1 MEMNKLSSN
10 ITKIVEKWNDFKESS
25 EKDRK
30 YLVKQIDKIHDG
42 FFEAVYAG
50 NMTIVEEPTGKH
62 QGKGQYCLCQ
72 VLVGKFPYLF
82 LLSLFFYFFVSQI
95 SPGYALNRY
104 FSLVAKYKIS

>member
-30 YLVKQIDKIHDG
+30 YLVKQINKIHDG
-42 FFEAVYAG
+42 FFEEVYAG

-62 QGKGQYCLCQ
+62 QGKGQYCNQ
-72 VLVGKFPYLF
+72 HSVGWFGDSFEGTYYFPIEDGRYLAVEY
-82 LLSLFFYFFVSQI
+82 SC
-95 SPGYALNRY
+95 
-104 FSLVAKYKIS
+104 